1 MADIIAARF
10 ETQAAADAAMAA
22 LRAAGVAAGDS
33 TCFFLNPP
41 GQHDQYPIGGDA
53 HHDEGTK
60 DAGAKAKAVAAAGSV
75 AGLALG
81 TATGAALGEPGFTA
95 AGAIAGAG
103 IGGYVGA
110 LAGGL
115 TGSRAGDP
123 GQASPEEPVER
134 RGGMMVAVHVGGA
147 VADGEI
153 LRVLRAQGALDIERA
168 HGEWRD
174 GRWSD
179 FDPTRRPQFI
189 DWPSSANAD
198 SPTRRGAP

>member
-1 MADIIAARF
+1 MAEIIAARF
-10 ETQAAADAAMAA
+10 ETQAQADSALAA
-22 LRAAGVAAGDS
+22 LRGAGIASSDA

-60 DAGAKAKAVAAAGSV
+60 EAGNRAKAVAAAGSV

-115 TGSRAGDP
+115 TGSRGGDP
-123 GQASPEEPVER
+123 GQASPDQPVER
-134 RGGMMVAVHVGGA
+134 RGGMMVAIRMGGT
-147 VADGEI
+147 VAEDEV

-168 HGEWRD
+168 QGEWRD
-174 GRWSD
+174 GAWAD
-179 FDPTRRPQFI
+179 FDPARRPQFV
-189 DWPSSANAD
+189 DWDSSANAD
-198 SPTRRGAP
+198 SPTRRGV